1 MSIICPLE
9 IMPIGHNVHNMSIG
23 HYVQGRWT
31 LCPSDIMSNWTL
43 CPIGHYVHWT
53 LCPHAQKKFLNKG
66 HIWTL
71 CPLKIC
77 PKYVPNM
84 SRICPIIST
93 SAFNL
98 QTNIS

>member
-1 MSIICPLE
+1 
-9 IMPIGHNVHNMSIG
+9 MPIGHNVHNMSIG

-31 LCPSDIMSNWTL
+31 LCPIGHYVHWTL

-53 LCPHAQKKFLNKG
+53 LCPHAQKKFVKQG

-93 SAFNL
+93 SEL
-98 QTNIS
+98 G